1 MAKPDTPF
9 APHDLMENHRGTWVR
24 LDAAEKRIAELTA
37 ANEQLREQVAADAP
51 HAHESSAA
59 H

>member
-1 MAKPDTPF
+1 MAKTDTPF
-9 APHDLMENHRGTWVR
+9 APSDLMENHRGTWVR
-24 LDAAEKRIAELTA
+24 LDAVEKRIAELTA

-51 HAHESSAA
+51 RAHESSAP